1 MEANNRMTFSQFVE
15 LLPMAFGEETGV
27 PMERETLTAIDQL
40 GRASYTTRSGFAM
53 TVEKGFPEERCAVRL
68 RTNIA
73 FVYPVTMDGIRLT
86 SMLTYLQYAISTS
99 KISITNNAEILERQV
114 SLFDL
119 TPERVESEI
128 AKFCKNCFCAL
139 TMLEHSVCPIGHQE
153 KIRRMV
159 MPAKG
164 VPNPSPEWA
173 QLPASESSLWKKN
186 EIELGQIRI
195 IKGKD
200 LDLIGPEKTSESQ
213 LFPPSAKSNQL
224 SHLRRCNDDTGPH
237 DHVRHWRTLHDKM
250 SYLISD
256 TPENVSRGRVLYDV
270 EATHGFWYQTL
281 SGVDLY
287 FQDNPCDDG
296 DGDICVSARIK
307 TLNMNEA
314 GAKQITGF
322 VNAYNASP
330 YVGTLSFDT
339 DSTLTLWRAMNLET
353 SKPGEVQRA
362 LHEFSAAICDIDEQV
377 TSLTHYLYIPSY
389 PYVGVGTLS
398 KPQPMERLNEPSFKE
413 SLLSSLRDFGEDGKF
428 AGLDRDAIQ
437 SIDIK
442 SLDAPT
448 LRDICLARLTR
459 FNYRLDFKPGVG
471 GYPVFTSWKTTPIT
485 NATSDLGMQ

>member
-27 PMERETLTAIDQL
+27 PIERETLTAIDQL

-53 TVEKGFPEERCAVRL
+53 TVEKGFPEERCTVRL

-173 QLPASESSLWKKN
+173 QLPASESSLWKKSD
-186 EIELGQIRI
+186 IELGQIRI

-200 LDLIGPEKTSESQ
+200 LDLIGSEKTSESQ

-237 DHVRHWRTLHDKM
+237 DHVRHWRAFLQGKPVDLVKGLWGRREIRRTRPRR
-250 SYLISD
+250 D
-256 TPENVSRGRVLYDV
+256 TVHRYQVIGRPYITRHLPGPFDTVQLSPGLQARGRR
-270 EATHGFWYQTL
+270 L
-281 SGVDLY
+281 SGLY
-287 FQDNPCDDG
+287 VMENDADYECDVRPRYAIG
-296 DGDICVSARIK
+296 KAVINRKGDI
-307 TLNMNEA
+307 T
-314 GAKQITGF
+314 
-322 VNAYNASP
+322 
-330 YVGTLSFDT
+330 
-339 DSTLTLWRAMNLET
+339 
-353 SKPGEVQRA
+353 
-362 LHEFSAAICDIDEQV
+362 
-377 TSLTHYLYIPSY
+377 PSM
-389 PYVGVGTLS
+389 
-398 KPQPMERLNEPSFKE
+398 Q
-413 SLLSSLRDFGEDGKF
+413 
-428 AGLDRDAIQ
+428 
-437 SIDIK
+437 
-442 SLDAPT
+442 
-448 LRDICLARLTR
+448 
-459 FNYRLDFKPGVG
+459 
-471 GYPVFTSWKTTPIT
+471 TT
-485 NATSDLGMQ
+485 